1 MDEAERTRSIAEYIV
16 DKIHSAVWV
25 YREIHRDDRRPDKL
39 RELECLIGR
48 DYALYLD
55 SIRDETEFVE
65 KYSRV
70 LRMVP
75 MEIIGVLREGEAA

>member
-1 MDEAERTRSIAEYIV
+1 MDEAERTRGIAEYIV

-39 RELECLIGR
+39 RELEYLIRR

-55 SIRDETEFVE
+55 SIRDEAAFAE
-65 KYSRV
+65 KYSGV
-70 LRMVP
+70 LHMVP
-75 MEIIGVLREGEAA
+75 MEIIGILREGEAA

>member
-39 RELECLIGR
+39 CELEYLIRR
-48 DYALYLD
+48 DYALYLE
-55 SIRDETEFVE
+55 SIKDETTFVE

-70 LRMVP
+70 LHMAP
-75 MEIIGVLREGEAA
+75 IEIIGILREGEAA

>member
-25 YREIHRDDRRPDKL
+25 YREIHRDERRPDKL
-39 RELECLIGR
+39 RELECLVSR
-48 DYALYLD
+48 DYALYLE
-55 SIRDETEFVE
+55 SIKDETAFVE
-65 KYSRV
+65 KYSGV

-75 MEIIGVLREGEAA
+75 IEIIGILREGEAA